1 MVNTSKNNLALVTG
15 ASDGIGAEF
24 VEILAG
30 RGYDLILVARREEKL
45 NELAVRLNDEFG
57 VECTAM
63 VADLSE
69 PKAAQNLFQRI
80 EDRGLQVN
88 FLINNAGLLHN
99 GFFTKL
105 SLEAQEKMIQ
115 VNVIALTA
123 LTHLYAAK
131 MSSNGGGHILNV
143 ASLAGWM
150 AIPNQNVYA
159 ASKAYVV
166 SFSQAL
172 SNEMIAANSGVQVTA
187 LCPGYTATKMMDN
200 PDQGGTLRIPSGMMM
215 SAKDVAEIGIK
226 ACFAG
231 KDIVVPGLANKFTTI
246 ITRLFSETLIT
257 KIFGSF
263 YRKNMD

>member
-1 MVNTSKNNLALVTG
+1 MNTSKNNVALVTG

-45 NELAVRLNDEFG
+45 NELAVRLSDEFG
-57 VECTAM
+57 VECTVMA
-63 VADLSE
+63 ADLSE

-80 EDRGLQVN
+80 EDIGLQVN

-99 GFFTKL
+99 GFFANL

-115 VNVIALTA
+115 VNVISLTA

-131 MSSNGGGHILNV
+131 LSSNGGGHILNV

-172 SNEMIAANSGVQVTA
+172 SNLS
-187 LCPGYTATKMMDN
+187 
-200 PDQGGTLRIPSGMMM
+200 
-215 SAKDVAEIGIK
+215 
-226 ACFAG
+226 
-231 KDIVVPGLANKFTTI
+231 
-246 ITRLFSETLIT
+246 LIH
-257 KIFGSF
+257 I
-263 YRKNMD
+263 

>member
-1 MVNTSKNNLALVTG
+1 MNTSKNNVALVTG

-24 VEILAG
+24 VEILAS

-45 NELAVRLNDEFG
+45 NELAVRLSDEFG
-57 VECTAM
+57 VECTVMA
-63 VADLSE
+63 ADLSE
-69 PKAAQNLFQRI
+69 PKAAQNLFQCI

-99 GFFTKL
+99 GFFANL

-115 VNVIALTA
+115 VNVLALTA

-200 PDQGGTLRIPSGMMM
+200 PDQGATLRIPSSMMM

-226 ACFAG
+226 ACLAG
-231 KDIVVPGLANKFTTI
+231 KDIVVPGLANKLTTI
-246 ITRLFSETLIT
+246 ITRLFSKSLIT
-257 KIFGSF
+257 KVFGYF

>member
-1 MVNTSKNNLALVTG
+1 MSKSKNNLALVTG

-24 VEILAG
+24 VKILAS
-30 RGYDLILVARREEKL
+30 RGYDLVLVARREEKL
-45 NELAVRLNDEFG
+45 KELAVKLTDEFG
-57 VECTAM
+57 ISCTVMAT
-63 VADLSE
+63 DLSD
-69 PKAAQNLFQRI
+69 PMAAQSLFTRV
-80 EDRGLQVN
+80 EERGLQVN

-115 VNVIALTA
+115 VNVMALTA
-123 LTHLYAAK
+123 LTHLYADN

-172 SNEMIAANSGVQVTA
+172 SNEMIASNSGVKVTA

-200 PDQGGTLRIPSGMMM
+200 PDQGATLRIPSSMMM

-246 ITRLFSETLIT
+246 ITRLFSKSLIT

-263 YRKNMD
+263 YRKNMH

>member
-1 MVNTSKNNLALVTG
+1 MSNKTALVTG

-24 VEILAG
+24 LEILAG
-30 RGYDLILVARREEKL
+30 RSYDLILVARREEKL
-45 NELAVRLNDEFG
+45 NQLAERVSREFG
-57 VECTAM
+57 VDCTVM
-63 VADLSE
+63 VSDLSE
-69 PKAAQNLFQRI
+69 PNAAQNLFQRI
-80 EDRGLQVN
+80 EERGLQVN

-105 SLEAQEKMIQ
+105 SLGAQEKMIH
-115 VNVIALTA
+115 VNVLALTA

-200 PDQGGTLRIPSGMMM
+200 PDQGATLRIPSSMMM

-226 ACFAG
+226 ACLAG

-246 ITRLFSETLIT
+246 ITRLFSKSLIT
-257 KIFGSF
+257 TIFGSF

>member
-143 ASLAGWM
+143 ASLAGWI

-246 ITRLFSETLIT
+246 ITRLFSKSLIT

>member
-1 MVNTSKNNLALVTG
+1 VNTSKNNVALVTG

-45 NELAVRLNDEFG
+45 NEIAVRLSDEFG
-57 VECTAM
+57 VECTVMA
-63 VADLSE
+63 ADLSE

-80 EDRGLQVN
+80 EERGLQVN

-99 GFFTKL
+99 GFFAKL

-123 LTHLYAAK
+123 LTHLYVAK

-159 ASKAYVV
+159 ASKAFVV

-200 PDQGGTLRIPSGMMM
+200 PDQGAKLGIPSSMMM
-215 SAKDVAEIGIK
+215 SARDVADIGIK
-226 ACFAG
+226 GCLAG
-231 KDIVVPGLANKFTTI
+231 KDLVVPGFANKLTAM
-246 ITRLFSETLIT
+246 ITHLFSKTMLT
-257 KIFGSF
+257 KFVGYI
-263 YRKNMD
+263 YRKNMS

>member
-215 SAKDVAEIGIK
+215 SAKNVAEIGIK

-246 ITRLFSETLIT
+246 ITRLFSKSLIT

>member
-1 MVNTSKNNLALVTG
+1 MSKTALVTG
-15 ASDGIGAEF
+15 ASEGIGAEF
-24 VEILAG
+24 AKILANL
-30 RGYDLILVARREEKL
+30 GYDLILVARSEDKL
-45 NELAVRLNDEFG
+45 NQLADRLSSEFE
-57 VECTAM
+57 VNSAVI
-63 VADLSE
+63 VADLS
-69 PKAAQNLFQRI
+69 KANAAQDLFQNVEEI
-80 EDRGLQVN
+80 GAKVD
-88 FLINNAGLLHN
+88 FLINNAGLLQN

-105 SLEAQEKMIQ
+105 SLKKQEAMIS
-115 VNVIALTA
+115 VNVMALTS
-123 LTHLYAAK
+123 LTHLFANK
-131 MSSNGGGHILNV
+131 MALQGSGHILNV

-150 AIPNQNVYA
+150 GIPNQNVYA

-200 PDQGGTLRIPSGMMM
+200 PDQGATLRIPSSMMM

-246 ITRLFSETLIT
+246 IIRLFSKSLLI

>member
-1 MVNTSKNNLALVTG
+1 MNTTKNNVALVTG

-45 NELAVRLNDEFG
+45 NELAVRLCDEFG
-57 VECTAM
+57 VECTVMA
-63 VADLSE
+63 ADLSE

-80 EDRGLQVN
+80 ENRGLQVN

-115 VNVIALTA
+115 VNVMALTA
-123 LTHLYAAK
+123 LTHLYADN
-131 MSSNGGGHILNV
+131 MSANGGGHILNV

-159 ASKAYVV
+159 ASKASVV

-172 SNEMIAANSGVQVTA
+172 SNEMTAANSGVQVTA

-200 PDQGGTLRIPSGMMM
+200 PDQGATLRIPLRMMM

-246 ITRLFSETLIT
+246 ITRLFSKSLLTT
-257 KIFGSF
+257 IFGSF